1 MFGMD
6 LQTIGMLVIVGLL
19 AGILS
24 GFVGVGGGIIMV
36 PALVW
41 LLGYSQHQAQ
51 GTSLAVLMLPVV
63 FLAVRNY
70 WKEGVIDPK
79 VVAVIAVAFVAG
91 GYFGSKGALAIPAET
106 VKRVFG
112 VIMLFV
118 AIKLILGK

>member
-1 MFGMD
+1 MTMD
-6 LQTIGMLVIVGLL
+6 TNTVVLLLLVGIT

-51 GTSLAVLMLPVV
+51 GTSLAVLMFPVV

-70 WKEGVIDPK
+70 YKAGVIDPK
-79 VVAVIAVAFVAG
+79 IVAVIALAFVAG
-91 GYFGSKGALAIPAET
+91 SYFGSKWSLALPMET
-106 VKRVFG
+106 VRKVFG
-112 VIMLFV
+112 GITLLV
-118 AIKLILGK
+118 ALKLIFGK

>member
-1 MFGMD
+1 MQLD
-6 LQTIGMLVIVGLL
+6 AQTIGLLIIVGLL

-36 PALVW
+36 PALIW
-41 LLGYSQHQAQ
+41 LLHYNQHQAQ

-70 WKEGVIDPK
+70 WKEGMIDWK
-79 VVAVIAVAFVAG
+79 VVGIIAAAFVAG
-91 GYFGSKGALAIPAET
+91 GYFGSKGALSLPADT

-112 VIMLFV
+112 VVMLFV
-118 AIKLILGK
+118 AIKLIIGK

>member
-1 MFGMD
+1 MLGMD
-6 LQTIGMLVIVGLL
+6 LQTIAMLVIVGLL

-36 PALVW
+36 PALIW
-41 LLGYSQHQAQ
+41 LLHYSQHQAQ
-51 GTSLAVLMLPVV
+51 GTSLAVIMLPVV

-70 WKEGVIDPK
+70 HKEGVIDWR
-79 VVAVIAVAFVAG
+79 VVGVIAVAFVAG
-91 GYFGSKGALAIPAET
+91 GYFGSKGALALPADT

-112 VIMLFV
+112 VVMLFV

>member
-6 LQTIGMLVIVGLL
+6 LQTIGILVIVGLL

-24 GFVGVGGGIIMV
+24 GFVGVGGGVIMV

-79 VVAVIAVAFVAG
+79 VVAVIALAFVAG
-91 GYFGSKGALAIPAET
+91 GYFGSKGALALPADM

-112 VIMLFV
+112 GLLLFV
-118 AIKLILGK
+118 AIKLIFGK

>member
-1 MFGMD
+1 MFGLD
-6 LQTIGMLVIVGLL
+6 FQTIAMLVIVGLL

-36 PALVW
+36 PALIW
-41 LLGYSQHQAQ
+41 LLHYSQHQAQ

-70 WKEGVIDPK
+70 HKGGMIDWR
-79 VVAVIAVAFVAG
+79 VVGVIAVAFVAG
-91 GYFGSKGALAIPAET
+91 GYFGSKGALALPADT

-112 VIMLFV
+112 VVMLFV

>member
-91 GYFGSKGALAIPAET
+91 GYFGSKGALTLPAET

>member
-1 MFGMD
+1 MFGLD
-6 LQTIGMLVIVGLL
+6 LQAIGLLVIVGVV
-19 AGILS
+19 AGLLS
-24 GFVGVGGGIIMV
+24 GFVGVGGGIVMV

-70 WKEGVIDPK
+70 YKEGMIDWR
-79 VVAVIAVAFVAG
+79 VVGVIAVAFVAG
-91 GYFGSKGALAIPAET
+91 GYFGSKGALSLPADT

-112 VIMLFV
+112 ALLLFV
-118 AIKLILGK
+118 AVKLILGK

>member
-1 MFGMD
+1 MLGMD
-6 LQTIGMLVIVGLL
+6 LQTVGLLIVVGLL

-36 PALVW
+36 PALIW
-41 LLGYSQHQAQ
+41 LLGYNQHQAQ

-70 WKEGVIDPK
+70 FKEGMIDWK
-79 VVAVIAVAFVAG
+79 VVVVIAVAFVAG
-91 GYFGSKGALAIPAET
+91 GYFGSKGALALPADT
-106 VKRVFG
+106 VKRIFG
-112 VIMLFV
+112 VVMLFV

>member
-1 MFGMD
+1 MD
-6 LQTIGMLVIVGLL
+6 APTIALLVVVGLL

-41 LLGYSQHQAQ
+41 LLGYDQHQAQ

-70 WKEGVIDPK
+70 WKEGMIDWR
-79 VVAVIAVAFVAG
+79 VVGVIAAAFVAG
-91 GYFGSKGALAIPAET
+91 GYLGSKGALALPADT

-112 VIMLFV
+112 MMMLFV

>member
-1 MFGMD
+1 MQLD
-6 LQTIGMLVIVGLL
+6 AQTIGLLIIVGLL

-41 LLGYSQHQAQ
+41 LLGYNQHQAQ

-70 WKEGVIDPK
+70 WKAGMIDWR
-79 VVAVIAVAFVAG
+79 VVAVIAAAFVAG
-91 GYFGSKGALAIPAET
+91 GFLGSKGALALPADT

-112 VIMLFV
+112 VVLLFV
-118 AIKLILGK
+118 AIKLMLGK

>member
-6 LQTIGMLVIVGLL
+6 LQTIGLLLIVGLL
-19 AGILS
+19 AGTLS

-41 LLGYSQHQAQ
+41 MLGYDQHRAQ

-63 FLAVRNY
+63 LLAVRNY
-70 WKEGVIDPK
+70 WKSGVIDPK
-79 VVAVIAVAFVAG
+79 VVGVIAFAFLIG
-91 GYFGSKGALAIPAET
+91 GYVGSKGAIALPAET

-112 VIMLFV
+112 GVLLFV
-118 AIKLILGK
+118 GLKMIFDR